1 MKYISIWMVGCMLLS
16 LGAKAQQVVKLDLQ
30 RTIEIANDS
39 SLSAFRYQNL
49 YLSGYWEYRT
59 YKANRLPS
67 LTLDLT
73 PAKYYRYI
81 TQRYDSNE
89 DMDVYREQQMF
100 SASGGLSIKQ
110 NLDWTGGT
118 FYIDSEL
125 DFMRNFGDSKS
136 TQYSSIPVRVGYQQS
151 LLGYNAFRWDRKIEP
166 LKYEKVKKQFI
177 YNTEMVSEEAVT
189 YFFALAMAQ
198 ADYRL
203 AEENVASSDTLYSI
217 GLQRHKIAAIS
228 RADLLTLQL
237 DKVNAHN
244 TLQNAQIALKRAMF
258 SLASFLN
265 LDKNTVIEL
274 DIPGRPTGKMI
285 PVDDALMRAKENNPT
300 FLEQRQNVLE
310 AEQNVDKTKKESRFN
325 ASFNASV
332 GFNQVADKLGDAYRH
347 PLQQDL
353 VSVSVSIPLIDW
365 GVRKGKYNMAR
376 NNLNVVRIAA
386 RQEELSVEE
395 EVIMTVNDFNIQQSL
410 IASAEEALDLAVMA
424 YEQTRQRFIIGKA
437 DVNSLTLSLNRQQEA
452 QKNYIP
458 LIHPIMGME
467 EPWFYRNK
475 AQFPIGTDKNGKIVT
490 GFFAARTHN
499 IISSRKCFLGTEFNE
514 KILECV
520 ISFMEEYEVP
530 AYREETGTGLVRHVL
545 IRSGFATGE
554 IMVCLV
560 INGKHLPFAERLVE
574 KLQAVEGMTSI
585 TLNRNEKN
593 TNVILGQEIVTL
605 WGQDYIT
612 DCMGE
617 IKYQISPLSFY
628 QVNPVQTRKLYE
640 TALQYAGLTGRET
653 VWDLYCGIG
662 TISLFLARKAK
673 QVYGVEIVRQ
683 AIEDARRN
691 AAINHIENAE
701 FIAGRAEEVLPEF
714 YNTRL
719 QQGLEWHPDVIV
731 VDPPRKGCDE
741 KCLETIVRM
750 QPQRVV
756 YVSCDS
762 ATLARDLKYLC
773 GGGYEVREVQMVDMF
788 PHTVHVETV
797 VLIQRKDT

>member
-67 LTLDLT
+67 LTLNLT

-110 NLDWTGGT
+110 NLDWTGGTFYIDSELDFMRNFGDSKSTQYSSIPVRVGYQQSLLGYNAFRWDRKIEPLKYEKVKKQFIYNTEMVSEEAVTYFFALAMAQADYRLAEENVASSDTLYSIGLQRHKIAAISRADLLNLDWTGGT

-285 PVDDALMRAKENNPT
+285 PVDDALIRAKENNPT

-452 QKNYIP
+452 QKNYISA
-458 LIHPIMGME
+458 LQNY
-467 EPWFYRNK
+467 WLNYY
-475 AQFPIGTDKNGKIVT
+475 KI
-490 GFFAARTHN
+490 
-499 IISSRKCFLGTEFNE
+499 RKLTLHDFE
-514 KILECV
+514 
-520 ISFMEEYEVP
+520 
-530 AYREETGTGLVRHVL
+530 
-545 IRSGFATGE
+545 SGFSLADKFDFNTG
-554 IMVCLV
+554 I
-560 INGKHLPFAERLVE
+560 
-574 KLQAVEGMTSI
+574 
-585 TLNRNEKN
+585 
-593 TNVILGQEIVTL
+593 
-605 WGQDYIT
+605 Y
-612 DCMGE
+612 
-617 IKYQISPLSFY
+617 
-628 QVNPVQTRKLYE
+628 
-640 TALQYAGLTGRET
+640 
-653 VWDLYCGIG
+653 
-662 TISLFLARKAK
+662 
-673 QVYGVEIVRQ
+673 
-683 AIEDARRN
+683 
-691 AAINHIENAE
+691 
-701 FIAGRAEEVLPEF
+701 
-714 YNTRL
+714 
-719 QQGLEWHPDVIV
+719 
-731 VDPPRKGCDE
+731 
-741 KCLETIVRM
+741 
-750 QPQRVV
+750 
-756 YVSCDS
+756 
-762 ATLARDLKYLC
+762 
-773 GGGYEVREVQMVDMF
+773 
-788 PHTVHVETV
+788 
-797 VLIQRKDT
+797 